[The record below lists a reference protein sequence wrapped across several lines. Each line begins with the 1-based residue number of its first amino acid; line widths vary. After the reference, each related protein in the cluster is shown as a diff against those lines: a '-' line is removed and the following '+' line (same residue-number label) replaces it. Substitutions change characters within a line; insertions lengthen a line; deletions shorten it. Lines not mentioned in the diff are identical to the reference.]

1 VAAPTRCGNRLCR
14 ESLVGA
20 EIETFQ
26 VGEIDAALDHVRSG
40 RPRYRVVLEM

>member
-1 VAAPTRCGNRLCR
+1 MLDFAARHG
-14 ESLVGA
+14 SGA
-20 EIETFQ
+20 EIETLQ